1 MNKRDSY
8 FSPNCKPYWLDCAV
22 PAMTS
27 FVLLLFIAQCV
38 SAEGKFYFCIH
49 ALAADSAVFVL
60 AVSGFRFQ
68 T

>member
-1 MNKRDSY
+1 MNKRDSH
-8 FSPNCKPYWLDCAV
+8 FSPNCKPYWPDCAV

-49 ALAADSAVFVL
+49 ALAADTGVCFSCL
-60 AVSGFRFQ
+60 
-68 T
+68 